1 MSSPFPGM
9 DPYLEDPAFWP
20 DFHHE
25 FISAWRGV
33 VRRGLP
39 PTYDA
44 RLDVQIKLIDV
55 SAETSRL
62 VRPAVTVVHGGPP
75 RPDTR
80 GTEVG
85 ATVSPVTL
93 PLPMV
98 EEEVREAWIEILH
111 VPDQSVIAVLELLS
125 PRNKMGEGRA
135 EYLAKRRAVLRQGI
149 HLVEL
154 DLLVGG
160 ERIAPPFELPR
171 GDYFAIVARGDRL
184 GECQVYPWTVRD
196 RLPTI
201 RIPLKPGDSEAVVN
215 LQEAFETAFERGG
228 YGAQVDYATPPS
240 APLAEADIR
249 WAAEYARSFRGN
261 GRQPDGRDSEGSSS
275 SDL

>member
-1 MSSPFPGM
+1 MRSPFPGM

-25 FISAWRGV
+25 FISAWRSA

-39 PTYDA
+39 PNYEA
-44 RLDVQIKLIDV
+44 RLDVQIRLVDV

-62 VRPAVTVVHGGPP
+62 VRPDVTVVQGGPL
-75 RPDTR
+75 RPETR
-80 GTEVG
+80 TAETGT
-85 ATVSPVTL
+85 TISPVTL
-93 PLPMV
+93 PLPIA
-98 EEEVREAWIEILH
+98 EEEIREAWIEILH
-111 VPDQSVIAVLELLS
+111 LPEQTVVAVLELLS
-125 PRNKMGEGRA
+125 PRNKTGDGRP

-160 ERIAPPFELPR
+160 ERIAPPYELPR
-171 GDYFAIVARGDRL
+171 GDYFALVARGDRQ

-201 RIPLKPGDSEAVVN
+201 RIPLKSNDPEAVVH
-215 LQEAFETAFERGG
+215 LQDAFEMAFERGG
-228 YGAQVDYATPPS
+228 YDAQIDYTKPLS
-240 APLAEADIR
+240 APLSETDAR
-249 WAAEYARSFRGN
+249 WAAEFARSFRGN
-261 GRQPDGRDSEGSSS
+261 GHSA
-275 SDL
+275 